1 MNPEAS
7 LALQTLVVSPSGAL
21 SPGPLTIATITLGAR
36 GGWKSGALVAFGH
49 MMFELPYV
57 VMLTVAFNTM
67 KMFLE
72 SLKALILCT
81 SVAIILY
88 FAYMIFRDVF
98 KGFRIENAKSGGK
111 VSRSPIVVGFTFTAF
126 NVFFLM
132 WWISIGLSLITRI
145 FEMGIASVIIM
156 YPVHVWIDF
165 AWLSLVAEASRR
177 GTRLLSEKGYRVL
190 MTLLGALMVLF
201 AINILLKSFLGFA
214 ILP

>member
-67 KMFLE
+67 KIFLE
-72 SLKALILCT
+72 SLKALILCAG
-81 SVAIILY
+81 VAIILY

-111 VSRSPIVVGFTFTAF
+111 VSRSPIVVGFAFTAF

-156 YPVHVWIDF
+156 YPTHVWIDF

-177 GTRLLSEKGYRVL
+177 GTRLLSGKGYRVL

>member
-1 MNPEAS
+1 
-7 LALQTLVVSPSGAL
+7 VVSPSGAL

-67 KMFLE
+67 KIFLE

-81 SVAIILY
+81 GVAIILY

-132 WWISIGLSLITRI
+132 WWIS
-145 FEMGIASVIIM
+145 M

>member
-1 MNPEAS
+1 VNPEAS

-67 KMFLE
+67 KIFLE

-81 SVAIILY
+81 GVAIILY

-111 VSRSPIVVGFTFTAF
+111 VSRSPIAVGFTFTAF

>member
-1 MNPEAS
+1 VNPEAS

-67 KMFLE
+67 KIFLE
-72 SLKALILCT
+72 SLKALILCAG
-81 SVAIILY
+81 VAIILY

-111 VSRSPIVVGFTFTAF
+111 VSRSPIVVGFAFTAF

-156 YPVHVWIDF
+156 YPTHVWIDF

-177 GTRLLSEKGYRVL
+177 GTRLLSGKGYRVL